1 MDRNFTFQLQW
12 VCTVEIA
19 AHYCHLF
26 VNLTITDN
34 YYNNNINTEETGSIL
49 VTVCAGD
56 TDREMTVSDATDD
69 DDDTDLD
76 VTEVDQW
83 ESIIGDDDYRG
94 GPPGPPADGCGGG
107 GGTRGEGDPPTDDCD
122 PPAPVRLLGKLGL
135 SSNLS

>member
-1 MDRNFTFQLQW
+1 M
-12 VCTVEIA
+12 CTVVIA
-19 AHYCHLF
+19 AQYCHLF

-76 VTEVDQW
+76 VTEVDQ
-83 ESIIGDDDYRG
+83 
-94 GPPGPPADGCGGG
+94 
-107 GGTRGEGDPPTDDCD
+107 
-122 PPAPVRLLGKLGL
+122 
-135 SSNLS
+135 